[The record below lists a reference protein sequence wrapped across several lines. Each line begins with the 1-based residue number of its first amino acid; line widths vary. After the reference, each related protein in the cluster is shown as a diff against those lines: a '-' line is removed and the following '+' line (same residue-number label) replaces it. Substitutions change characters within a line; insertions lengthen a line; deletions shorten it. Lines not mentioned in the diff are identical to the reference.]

1 MKLGKIKTWRVGST
15 GSIPQMCISLLC
27 YSLQVF
33 LFYTEHTLSSC
44 SFLFFSQ
51 DLYFLEFSLSPEG
64 TEEGEAT
71 VDGLQAEKKLG
82 QIVEGG
88 GTKGKWDGPL

>member
-1 MKLGKIKTWRVGST
+1 M
-15 GSIPQMCISLLC
+15 
-27 YSLQVF
+27 
-33 LFYTEHTLSSC
+33 
-44 SFLFFSQ
+44 
-51 DLYFLEFSLSPEG
+51 
-64 TEEGEAT
+64 EEGEAT